1 MGDSSAENL
10 AAYLRRSCETLERAA
25 NDRDLCACIMAIADR
40 ITRTFRDGGKVL
52 LAGNGG
58 SAADAQHIAGEFLG
72 RFKLERNALPA
83 IALTTDTS
91 ILTAVSNDY
100 GFDQVF
106 ERQIRGLG
114 RRGDVFIAYSTSGRS
129 RNVVAALRAAREIGM
144 INVGFTGAD
153 AADMRP
159 LCDFVYAAPSDE
171 TSLIQQIHIV
181 AAHAVCLL
189 VERELFAPPA

>member
-1 MGDSSAENL
+1 
-10 AAYLRRSCETLERAA
+10 
-25 NDRDLCACIMAIADR
+25 MAIADR

-114 RRGDVFIAYSTSGRS
+114 RRGDIFIAYSTSGRS

>member
-1 MGDSSAENL
+1 MTNRISAIVADSLETK
-10 AAYLRRSCETLERAA
+10 RRFFEAHAGEVERAA
-25 NDRDLCACIMAIADR
+25 EMIAAAF
-40 ITRTFRDGGKVL
+40 TAGGKL
-52 LAGNGG
+52 LLFGNGG
-58 SAADAQHIAGEFLG
+58 SAADAQHIAGEYLG

-159 LCDFVYAAPSDE
+159 LCDFVYAAPSDD